1 MRCANCGAELKV
13 GCVYCSVCG
22 KEAQIVS
29 DYSLLE
35 EDFLK
40 GLLKEKKQTL
50 QKAKQGIAKKNA
62 KQGTPQK
69 AKQVAP
75 RKKNAKQPPAGRR
88 PRGNGRSRSGHS

>member
-50 QKAKQGIAKKNA
+50 QKAKQGIAKKNE
-62 KQGTPQK
+62 KQGTP
-69 AKQVAP
+69 
-75 RKKNAKQPPAGRR
+75 
-88 PRGNGRSRSGHS
+88 